1 MPVSRH
7 HGSPVPSPGA
17 RRSLVSVAPRRASLA
32 PRTMHRVALVSLT
45 TLFTFAACATASPA
59 PIDTSRAPASAS
71 SSPVPA
77 RSTGATAPA
86 SRDTVRAPVPLRFDD
101 TPLGPDD
108 AVAVAPAG
116 ARIATSVPVPG
127 APDRDAYFA
136 RLRRE
141 YPLDSVVA
149 GATTD
154 LERVQRMSRWVRT
167 QWEHNGN
174 NESAHGD
181 PLGILAEA
189 RTGKRFRCVEYAEV
203 LAGAL
208 SAVGVPARV
217 LGLQRADVET
227 AISGAGH
234 VVAEA
239 WLADRRRWVLVDG
252 QWDVIP
258 FLGDEP
264 IDAVALA
271 RALDAST
278 PALRVTSLSGTTST
292 RYLRWVRPY
301 LYHFVVSPRPW
312 TTGTAPG
319 APTRMLLPIGAVP
332 PKLFQRKWPQPAYVP
347 THRPAIFHAPP
358 PTG

>member
-1 MPVSRH
+1 MTRV
-7 HGSPVPSPGA
+7 
-17 RRSLVSVAPRRASLA
+17 
-32 PRTMHRVALVSLT
+32 VALA
-45 TLFTFAACATASPA
+45 TLLACATVGPGGAVAPSAAVAQLPA
-59 PIDTSRAPASAS
+59 PSA
-71 SSPVPA
+71 PVPA
-77 RSTGATAPA
+77 RG
-86 SRDTVRAPVPLRFDD
+86 VVPLRFDD
-101 TPLGPDD
+101 TPLAPDD
-108 AVAVAPAG
+108 PELRPRVGSRVVTA
-116 ARIATSVPVPG
+116 VPVPG

-136 RLRRE
+136 QLRRE

-154 LERVQRMSRWVRT
+154 LERVRRMSRWVRT
-167 QWEHNGN
+167 RWEHNGS
-174 NESAHGD
+174 NEATRSD
-181 PLGILAEA
+181 PLAILAEA

-227 AISGAGH
+227 ATRDAGH

-264 IDAVALA
+264 INALELA

-278 PALRVTSLSGTTST
+278 PGLRVTSLSGTSSPL
-292 RYLRWVRPY
+292 YVRWVRPY
-301 LYHFVVSPRPW
+301 LFHFVVSPRPW
-312 TTGTAPG
+312 TTGSAPG
-319 APTRMLLPIGAVP
+319 ARPWMLLPIGAP
-332 PKLFQRKWPQPAYVP
+332 PPTVFQRTWPQPDYVP
-347 THRPAIFHAPP
+347 THRPAVVYAPP
-358 PTG
+358 VTR

>member
-1 MPVSRH
+1 MMRT
-7 HGSPVPSPGA
+7 
-17 RRSLVSVAPRRASLA
+17 SLLGTLSLL
-32 PRTMHRVALVSLT
+32 AL
-45 TLFTFAACATASPA
+45 AACARTTAPERPGTAPA
-59 PIDTSRAPASAS
+59 P
-71 SSPVPA
+71 
-77 RSTGATAPA
+77 ATAPA
-86 SRDTVRAPVPLRFDD
+86 TASAASAAAIAPRPPVPLRFDD
-101 TPLGPDD
+101 TPLAPDELR
-108 AVAVAPAG
+108 AATPAAARVA
-116 ARIATSVPVPG
+116 TTVPVPG
-127 APDRDAYFA
+127 APDRAAYFA
-136 RLRRE
+136 QLRRE
-141 YPLDSVVA
+141 HPLDSVVA

-174 NESAHGD
+174 NEATRGD
-181 PLGILAEA
+181 PIAILAEA

-227 AISGAGH
+227 ATTGAGH

-271 RALDAST
+271 RALDAGT
-278 PALRVTSLSGTTST
+278 PGVRVASLSGTST
-292 RYLRWVRPY
+292 PRYVRWVRPY
-301 LYHFVVSPRPW
+301 LYHFIVSPRPW
-312 TTGTAPG
+312 TTGAPPG
-319 APTRMLLPIGAVP
+319 TPVRLLLPIGAVP
-332 PKLFQRKWPQPAYVP
+332 PTVFQRKWPQPKFVP
-347 THRPAIFHAPP
+347 TNRPAVFHAAP
-358 PTG
+358 GVGGE